1 MKNNMRIVDIDMD
14 YFLKEIPIIISENN
28 TDRLPD
34 EDYQVWSKD
43 EVIDFLENKL
53 GLSKE
58 TKIKG
63 KIVTHHN
70 EALYYWRKLIQEERL
85 SIPFEVVHIDSHAD
99 LGLGYPS
106 WTFIIDSL
114 ITVPVEERTKIE
126 NYGNM
131 FEKYYEPKELVHVS
145 QLKAA
150 VQVNTEMI
158 RMYWHIGKEISDKH
172 ADAIWGTGFY
182 KTMSQSLKEEFPSVS
197 GFSVTNLKY
206 MKRFFEF
213 YKSDNE
219 NRQQVVDDLE
229 KICSI
234 PWGHHILIMTKC
246 ENVTEALFYVRK
258 TLENGWSRAML
269 LNFLDV
275 NLYKSQGKAI
285 TNFDRQLPAL
295 QSDLAKEVI
304 KDPYNFD
311 FLTLTEGYR
320 EKELEDALTNNITK
334 FLLELGQGFA
344 YIGRQQPIM
353 IGQKEMAMDLLF
365 YHMKLRCYVVIDLKV
380 GEFDA
385 SYTSQIGTYV
395 VAVNHQLK
403 TEMDNPTIGLII
415 CKTKDNVVAE
425 YSLEA
430 SSVPIGISEYQLS
443 KVLPKE
449 IESSL
454 PSIEEIEK
462 SLKAITGE

>member
-1 MKNNMRIVDIDMD
+1 MSNE
-14 YFLKEIPIIISENN
+14 LKIINDESYQKWICEI
-28 TDRLPD
+28 
-34 EDYQVWSKD
+34 
-43 EVIDFLENKL
+43 
-53 GLSKE
+53 
-58 TKIKG
+58 
-63 KIVTHHN
+63 
-70 EALYYWRKLIQEERL
+70 
-85 SIPFEVVHIDSHAD
+85 
-99 LGLGYPS
+99 
-106 WTFIIDSL
+106 
-114 ITVPVEERTKIE
+114 
-126 NYGNM
+126 
-131 FEKYYEPKELVHVS
+131 KELVHVS

-158 RMYWHIGKEISDKH
+158 RMYWHIGKEISDMH

-182 KTMSQSLKEEFPSVS
+182 KTMSRSLKEEFPSVS

-213 YKSDNE
+213 YKNDNE

-246 ENVTEALFYVRK
+246 ENVEEALFYVRK
-258 TLENGWSRAML
+258 TLENGWSRTML

-275 NLYKSQGKAI
+275 NLYDSQGKAI

-353 IGQKEMAMDLLF
+353 IGQKEMTMDLLF
-365 YHMKLRCYVVIDLKV
+365 YHMKLRCYIVIDLKV

-385 SYTSQIGTYV
+385 SYTSQVGTYV

-403 TEMDNPTIGLII
+403 TDMDNPTIGLII

-462 SLKAITGE
+462 SLKSNLFLWQMQSGALCFSFAGPIGDCCIILEPRLNE

>member
-1 MKNNMRIVDIDMD
+1 MSNE
-14 YFLKEIPIIISENN
+14 LKIIN
-28 TDRLPD
+28 D
-34 EDYQVWSKD
+34 
-43 EVIDFLENKL
+43 
-53 GLSKE
+53 
-58 TKIKG
+58 
-63 KIVTHHN
+63 
-70 EALYYWRKLIQEERL
+70 
-85 SIPFEVVHIDSHAD
+85 
-99 LGLGYPS
+99 
-106 WTFIIDSL
+106 
-114 ITVPVEERTKIE
+114 E
-126 NYGNM
+126 NYQKWIC
-131 FEKYYEPKELVHVS
+131 EIKELVHVS

-158 RMYWHIGKEISDKH
+158 RMYWHIGKEISDMH

-182 KTMSQSLKEEFPSVS
+182 KTMSQSLKEEFPSVN

-213 YKSDNE
+213 YKSDNA

-246 ENVTEALFYVRK
+246 ENVEEALFYVRK

-275 NLYKSQGKAI
+275 NLYNSQGKAI

-353 IGQKEMAMDLLF
+353 IGQKEMAIDLLF
-365 YHMKLRCYVVIDLKV
+365 YHMKLRCYIVIDLKV

-385 SYTSQIGTYV
+385 SYTSQVGTYV

-403 TEMDNPTIGLII
+403 TDMDNPTIGLII

>member
-1 MKNNMRIVDIDMD
+1 MSNE
-14 YFLKEIPIIISENN
+14 LKIIN
-28 TDRLPD
+28 D
-34 EDYQVWSKD
+34 
-43 EVIDFLENKL
+43 
-53 GLSKE
+53 
-58 TKIKG
+58 
-63 KIVTHHN
+63 
-70 EALYYWRKLIQEERL
+70 
-85 SIPFEVVHIDSHAD
+85 
-99 LGLGYPS
+99 
-106 WTFIIDSL
+106 
-114 ITVPVEERTKIE
+114 E
-126 NYGNM
+126 NYQKWIR
-131 FEKYYEPKELVHVS
+131 EIKELVHVS

-158 RMYWHIGKEISDKH
+158 RMYWHIGKEISDMH

-182 KTMSQSLKEEFPSVS
+182 KTMSRSLKEEFPSVN

-213 YKSDNE
+213 YKSDNA

-246 ENVTEALFYVRK
+246 ENVEEALFYVQK

-285 TNFDRQLPAL
+285 TN
-295 QSDLAKEVI
+295 
-304 KDPYNFD
+304 
-311 FLTLTEGYR
+311 
-320 EKELEDALTNNITK
+320 
-334 FLLELGQGFA
+334 
-344 YIGRQQPIM
+344 
-353 IGQKEMAMDLLF
+353 
-365 YHMKLRCYVVIDLKV
+365 
-380 GEFDA
+380 
-385 SYTSQIGTYV
+385 TSQVGTYV

-403 TEMDNPTIGLII
+403 TDMDNPTIGLII

-462 SLKAITGE
+462 SLKAIAGE

>member
-1 MKNNMRIVDIDMD
+1 MSNE
-14 YFLKEIPIIISENN
+14 LKIIN
-28 TDRLPD
+28 D
-34 EDYQVWSKD
+34 
-43 EVIDFLENKL
+43 
-53 GLSKE
+53 
-58 TKIKG
+58 
-63 KIVTHHN
+63 
-70 EALYYWRKLIQEERL
+70 
-85 SIPFEVVHIDSHAD
+85 
-99 LGLGYPS
+99 
-106 WTFIIDSL
+106 
-114 ITVPVEERTKIE
+114 E
-126 NYGNM
+126 NYQKWIC
-131 FEKYYEPKELVHVS
+131 EIKELVHVS

-158 RMYWHIGKEISDKH
+158 RMYWHIGKEISDMH
-172 ADAIWGTGFY
+172 ADAIWGTSFY
-182 KTMSQSLKEEFPSVS
+182 KTMSQSLKEEFPSVN

-213 YKSDNE
+213 YKSDNA

-246 ENVTEALFYVRK
+246 ENVEEALFYVRK

-275 NLYKSQGKAI
+275 NLYNSQGKAI

-353 IGQKEMAMDLLF
+353 IGQKEMAIDLLC
-365 YHMKLRCYVVIDLKV
+365 YHMKLRCYIVIDLKV

-385 SYTSQIGTYV
+385 SYTSQVGTYV

-403 TEMDNPTIGLII
+403 TDMDNPTIGLII